1 MRGYQRCL
9 MIAAM
14 VLGWSSASVAA
25 EVFGIQLRRP
35 LNMAECLMRQ
45 DAYLSDDHEQCFQW
59 PDGVTHSDGLPR
71 DGQIIVNVPLEDRPS
86 YMSGTDVV
94 VGLKDGLVV
103 SVSAKTHGTVGGGDD
118 LYWLTE
124 AFGKP
129 QQDPGQSMTPWS
141 LSNGITIY
149 YNDNEWGP
157 YFGLVRMQS
166 PDASPHQ
173 VGVWD

>member
-1 MRGYQRCL
+1 MRGYHRCL
-9 MIAAM
+9 MIGAI
-14 VLGWSSASVAA
+14 VLGWSSASLATD
-25 EVFGIQLRRP
+25 VFGIKLHQP
-35 LNMAECLMRQ
+35 LNTPECLMRQ
-45 DAYLSDDHEQCFQW
+45 DAYLSDDHEQCFKW
-59 PDGVTHSDGLPR
+59 PEGVTHADSLPS

-86 YMSGTDVV
+86 YMSGNDVV

-118 LYWLTE
+118 LHGLTE

-129 QQDPGQSMTPWS
+129 QQDPGQTTTPWS
-141 LSNGITIY
+141 LSHGITIY

-157 YFGLVRMQS
+157 YFGLVRVQG

-173 VGVWD
+173 SGVWD